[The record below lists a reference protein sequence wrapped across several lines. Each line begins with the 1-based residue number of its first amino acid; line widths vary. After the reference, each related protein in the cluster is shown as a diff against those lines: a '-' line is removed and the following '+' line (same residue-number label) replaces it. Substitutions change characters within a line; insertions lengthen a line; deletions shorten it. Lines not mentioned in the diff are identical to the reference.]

1 MPSPRATAP
10 LTRATIRPPAL
21 QPLRLKRETTWL
33 NNMAYMNTT
42 GSGYWDSIHPIDVQR
57 FRNVQLYPSINQPDF
72 NQQGGAVPA
81 GFQLYITHSEPAIYY
96 TLDGNE
102 PNQQSILYSSPISI
116 DKTTTVKAIAVSP
129 KGKNSQVTDATYRL
143 IPNNWTVKI
152 ASKYSNQYTG
162 GGDEGLIDGIRGTTT
177 FASGEWQGYQGQDF
191 IATVDLQKEIDLHSL
206 GAGFLQVAGSW
217 IWMPTFVQ
225 FEVSDDGVNFRR
237 VVDIKTDVPVT
248 DMDPVKRDYARDI
261 PPTHARYIRVH
272 AYNLGKIPSWHPG
285 AGGDAW
291 IFVDEILIN

>member
-1 MPSPRATAP
+1 MTFSMQDIAP
-10 LTRATIRPPAL
+10 NSR
-21 QPLRLKRETTWL
+21 
-33 NNMAYMNTT
+33 
-42 GSGYWDSIHPIDVQR
+42 
-57 FRNVQLYPSINQPDF
+57 
-72 NQQGGAVPA
+72 
-81 GFQLYITHSEPAIYY
+81 IYY
-96 TLDGNE
+96 TLDGSE
-102 PNQQSILYSSPISI
+102 PNQQATPYSSPISI
-116 DKTTTVKAIAVSP
+116 DTTTTVKAIAVGA
-129 KGKNSQVTDATYRL
+129 KGKTSQATEATYRL

-152 ASKYSNQYTG
+152 SSKYSNQYTG

-191 IATVDLQKEIDLHSL
+191 IATVDLRKETEIHSL

-248 DMDPVKRDYARDI
+248 DMSPVKRDYERDI
-261 PPTHARYIRVH
+261 PPTRARYVRVH
-272 AYNLGKIPSWHPG
+272 GYNLGKIPSWHPG

-291 IFVDEILIN
+291 IFVDEIMIN